1 MNQEEPQSFSVFLKD
16 LTLPIS
22 SFFGIGLFIVEF
34 REKIDLLTTKL
45 IFASLPIL
53 CLLWLIYVWSSFNLN
68 KETQTKKIYQH
79 KRIVRWGAIF
89 AFLISLIPI
98 YFLIV
103 SLLPLKVNFVI
114 DNKTKEKIQLK
125 FLNRYNILAIG
136 DNGIEYIVTSG
147 ILNINKEEQNSLIIP
162 PNSTKRFF
170 GVIENKSKLESFLN
184 GDFWIDL
191 NIETNNNTRINCDK
205 MLHLTRESLN
215 ENNLIL
221 YYDTKKQ

>member
-1 MNQEEPQSFSVFLKD
+1 
-16 LTLPIS
+16 
-22 SFFGIGLFIVEF
+22 
-34 REKIDLLTTKL
+34 
-45 IFASLPIL
+45 
-53 CLLWLIYVWSSFNLN
+53 
-68 KETQTKKIYQH
+68 
-79 KRIVRWGAIF
+79 
-89 AFLISLIPI
+89 LISLIPI